1 MDVNRLHT
9 VNRTVS
15 HLRAETLVSKRIDN
29 QLQSKS
35 AKAHEVRP
43 HTVNLHLQ
51 RINSTFVFVS
61 YRILLS
67 KGQISISKVST
78 FDADK
83 DDVKA
88 KATYDVRK
96 DKIWDRNISLCMQ
109 YTGQRGKSTFEEAI
123 SRMQVNVL
131 QNQDQVYERG
141 IRSIFQVLLKRRS
154 F

>member
-29 QLQSKS
+29 QIQNKS
-35 AKAHEVRP
+35 AKAHEVRT

-51 RINSTFVFVS
+51 RNNSTFVFVS
-61 YRILLS
+61 YRILLA